1 MVSVEFTQNN
11 GNEMSFSLQAK
22 GGGLL
27 PSWITYSS
35 GNGYADI
42 TLAPAEP
49 SDSDLDGD
57 AGVYE
62 LEMVITDTTTLL
74 VTTKAFVPIVLP
86 ASSEVLINE
95 ANAVGV
101 TDFLD
106 QTEDPGDGQ
115 DTFFERVAGNGGD
128 WLELVVVGNG
138 SAGTTDLRGWKI
150 EIVDEAEAV
159 YAADDT
165 IVLSLDSYWAAVPN
179 GTILTITEKT
189 SAEGGLDTW
198 IHKVNRLSQSGG
210 STPNQGGYAWSN
222 IHIFD
227 GIYIDQA
234 QSNFGD
240 GIAISNSNTH
250 FRILKPHPDVA
261 GQFVLVA
268 GPIGEGIAPPEGVSD
283 NEVLELEIDP
293 NPAVS
298 SWYGEGTGAWSYDDG
313 KGSTFGAPNQ
323 SAGGTAAQNFG
334 SYQTVNS
341 APTFA
346 YSPVR
351 SVEAG
356 ATYFFNA
363 STADAEGQG
372 GEC

>member
-42 TLAPAEP
+42 TIAPAEP

-74 VTTKAFVPIVLP
+74 VTTKAFVPIDLP

-138 SAGTTDLRGWKI
+138 
-150 EIVDEAEAV
+150 
-159 YAADDT
+159 
-165 IVLSLDSYWAAVPN
+165 
-179 GTILTITEKT
+179 
-189 SAEGGLDTW
+189 
-198 IHKVNRLSQSGG
+198 
-210 STPNQGGYAWSN
+210 
-222 IHIFD
+222 
-227 GIYIDQA
+227 
-234 QSNFGD
+234 
-240 GIAISNSNTH
+240 
-250 FRILKPHPDVA
+250 
-261 GQFVLVA
+261 
-268 GPIGEGIAPPEGVSD
+268 
-283 NEVLELEIDP
+283 
-293 NPAVS
+293 
-298 SWYGEGTGAWSYDDG
+298 
-313 KGSTFGAPNQ
+313 
-323 SAGGTAAQNFG
+323 
-334 SYQTVNS
+334 
-341 APTFA
+341 
-346 YSPVR
+346 
-351 SVEAG
+351 
-356 ATYFFNA
+356 
-363 STADAEGQG
+363 
-372 GEC
+372 